1 MDQKVMLMKFKT
13 MDLSYKVNILNFF
26 VEQYD

>member
-13 MDLSYKVNILNFF
+13 MDLSYKVNIVHFF